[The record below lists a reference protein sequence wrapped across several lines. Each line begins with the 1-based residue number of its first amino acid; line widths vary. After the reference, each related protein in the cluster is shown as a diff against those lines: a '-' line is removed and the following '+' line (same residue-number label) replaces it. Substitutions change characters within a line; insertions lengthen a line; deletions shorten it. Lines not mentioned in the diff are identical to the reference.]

1 VRKVVAALLLVA
13 LFGCALTTVLMS
25 ALRAQ
30 VPRNMPFGVTGAS
43 PVVTAAESA
52 KVSGYQAS
60 FVNTLYANESAAMN
74 AINQGKIYG
83 AYITGKTSDTLIAVP
98 AKSFFAA
105 TEVVP
110 LFAQTAAKLGRP
122 LVVKQV
128 KPLPAGK
135 DPVGALVG
143 LLLLPA
149 IVGGLLAAVLV
160 FKSTGAAAQHW
171 RVAIMLGYSLLGAL
185 LTLVIAGP
193 VFGAFAG
200 DRFWPLLP
208 CLMLFEV
215 TVALVTA
222 ALIAVLPG
230 VVAMAL
236 ALVLFIVVGLPA
248 AGTSGVALLPT
259 SWQAIGGALPPRY
272 GANLIQNVLYFS
284 SNNITTAVVV
294 LAVYALI
301 AGAVLGYLGWLRPRR
316 APAPAGQGEGSR
328 PGGSSGRL
336 AVRIVIGV
344 LLVAGVEQC
353 LFASNYV
360 SSGHNP
366 VSRNMP
372 FAVVGSSSLTSA
384 VQKNFSLK
392 VTSYS
397 SESAAKHAIDQ
408 AKAWGAL
415 IPGTSTSTLL
425 VVPTISDLSPLD
437 LGVQFAK
444 AAKAQGQK
452 LTVTPYAPR
461 PLASGDPFAIVLAM
475 LLTPVLICG
484 YMVSTMLTTATD
496 VASGRYRGLIILGF
510 AVVVALL
517 FDLIAGTWFNGYPTD
532 KFWIVWP
539 ILALILVVIGVFA
552 AVVQRFLG
560 AAGTLLTV
568 IIIILFGKPSVGGAN
583 GVPYLPDFWT
593 AIGPYLPPRNAY
605 ILLRNTVYFGGHGIA
620 QALII
625 LLAYGLVFGAILGV
639 LDWYRRP
646 APDLPVTRETE
657 AEAAAA
663 AAVPAGVA
671 I

>member
-1 VRKVVAALLLVA
+1 MRKVVAALLLVA
-13 LFGCALTTVLMS
+13 LLGCALTTVLMS

-171 RVAIMLGYSLLGAL
+171 RVAIMVGYSLLGAL

-230 VVAMAL
+230 VVAMVL
-236 ALVLFIVVGLPA
+236 ALMVFIVVGLPA

-372 FAVVGSSSLTSA
+372 FAVVGSSSLTGA

-475 LLTPVLICG
+475 LLTPVLISG
-484 YMVSTMLTTATD
+484 YMASTMLTTATD
-496 VASGRYRGLIILGF
+496 VASARYRGLIILGF